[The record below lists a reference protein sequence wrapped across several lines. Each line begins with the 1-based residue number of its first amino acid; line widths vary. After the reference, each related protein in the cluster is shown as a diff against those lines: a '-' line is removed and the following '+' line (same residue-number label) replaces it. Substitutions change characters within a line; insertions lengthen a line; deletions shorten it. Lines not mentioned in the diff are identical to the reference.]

1 MPTNLTGSSVSSTY
15 DQLLHVDDGPT
26 ATEKTVY
33 SGTGVA
39 TALKLSTGSVSVDN
53 IQLDGNSVTAT
64 NTNGSINLTPNG
76 TGTVNTSKANIT
88 GGSISGV
95 ALSSL
100 SSDLAIADGGTGAS
114 TAPNARTNLGLGTI
128 ATQNANAVALTGGSM
143 SGVSVPFADI
153 TGRKYG
159 QFYSTQ
165 DQTPAANT
173 PTELTL
179 NNSSAFNSG
188 VTVASNSRVTYD
200 TAGTY
205 VITVSVQFNNTDAAD
220 HDAYLWFR
228 KNGSD
233 IASSASVIT
242 IPKTGDGGRALL
254 EVTIMESVTASQYIE
269 AVVMVENAG
278 VDIEHTAASVGPP
291 AVPAI
296 PSVIFVTHKVA

>member
-39 TALKLSTGSVSVDN
+39 TALKVGTGSVSVDN
-53 IQLDGNSVTAT
+53 IQLDGNSITAT

-95 ALSSL
+95 AVSGLSA
-100 SSDLAIADGGTGAS
+100 DLAIADGGTGAS

-128 ATQNANAVALTGGSM
+128 ATQNANAVALTGGSL

-153 TGRKYG
+153 TNKKYG

-173 PTELTL
+173 PTALTL

-188 VTVASNSRVTYD
+188 ITVASSSQVTYD

-233 IASSASVIT
+233 IANSASIT
-242 IPKTGDGGRALL
+242 TVPKTGDGGRALL
-254 EVTIMESVTASQYIE
+254 EVTIMESVTATQYIE
-269 AVVMVENAG
+269 AIVMVENAG
-278 VDIEHTAASVGPP
+278 VDVEHTAAAVGPP

-296 PSVIFVTHKVA
+296 PSVIFVTHRVA